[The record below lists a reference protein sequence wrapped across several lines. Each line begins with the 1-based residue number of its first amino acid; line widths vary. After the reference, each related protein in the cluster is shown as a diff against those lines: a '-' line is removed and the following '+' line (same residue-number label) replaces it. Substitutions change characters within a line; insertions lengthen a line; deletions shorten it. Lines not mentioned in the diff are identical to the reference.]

1 MKIIQ
6 FVLVTY
12 IIINGLEILDRK
24 QFKKIIDGNMI
35 EIIYLSLSS
44 FIIYLRHGDSGSILL
59 MSGILIVYEM
69 IKSIQKELIKE
80 KDQIVLYQIFSFIN
94 NQVRAGVRMEDVIG
108 GVYEVIT
115 DKNFKKKM
123 KKFCLIYVQEYDIE
137 KFLEGVGENFVAEDF
152 SCIEYAI
159 KNSINIGINE
169 NVMTFQEDMMFNKYI
184 GIIKKRGDRNKLK
197 LFFSAILM
205 SLVLFMEIGYPL
217 FIDFMYSL
225 KNIY

>member
-1 MKIIQ
+1 MKIIL

-12 IIINGLEILDRK
+12 IIAIGLENLSRK
-24 QFKKIIDGNMI
+24 QFKKIIDGNII
-35 EIIYLSLSS
+35 EIIYLSLSAV
-44 FIIYLRHGDSGSILL
+44 IIYLRHGDAGSVLL
-59 MSGILIVYEM
+59 MSTILIIYEI
-69 IKSIQKELIKE
+69 IKAFQKEMMRE
-80 KDQIVLYQIFSFIN
+80 KDQIILYQIFSFIN
-94 NQVRAGVRMEDVIG
+94 NQVRAGVRMEDIIG
-108 GVYEVIT
+108 GIYEVVT

-123 KKFCLIYVQEYDIE
+123 KKFCLIYVQQYDIE
-137 KFLEGVGENFVAEDF
+137 SFLESIGENFVADDF

-169 NVMTFQEDMMFNKYI
+169 NIMTFQEDMMFNKYI
-184 GIIKKRGDRNKLK
+184 GIIKKRGDRNKVK

-205 SLVLFMEIGYPL
+205 SLVLFLEIGYPL